1 MEKIATDIYHPTMKI
16 LSIIVPSYNMEAYL
30 PKCLGSL
37 VIDDRE
43 LFEKLDVIVV
53 NDGSKDRTSG
63 IAHEFEAKYPGV
75 FRVIDKVNG
84 QYGSCIN
91 AALKIAT
98 GTFVKILDADD
109 WFDTEEFGRFLWRI
123 CQLEKEHPSRYDL
136 IISLFDTVDPD
147 GNIIR
152 KNRWPYDNQC
162 ELKFSDLKSQFGK
175 IYLYH
180 VAYRLKNL
188 KAIEY
193 RQTEGIYY
201 TDMEWITIPMSTVG
215 NVYFTPFVVYK
226 YLVGR
231 EGQSVNPKMRQAH
244 ASAYVKILMNCAEQ
258 YSRHGIEWGESSREY
273 VKVQLMQMAALA
285 YSFPVYYSQ
294 IKDARKSILGI
305 RENLMH
311 IDSDLAR
318 EMDSCIVLFGKTLRI
333 SVVSMCLVIGFS
345 LGLSFARM
353 YKRVSDLR
361 NRSHV

>member
-1 MEKIATDIYHPTMKI
+1 MDKI

-37 VIDDRE
+37 IIDDKE
-43 LFEKLDVIVV
+43 LLQKLDVVVV
-53 NDGSKDRTSG
+53 NDGSKDRTSE

-91 AALKIAT
+91 TALKVAT
-98 GTFVKILDADD
+98 GTFVKVLDADD
-109 WFDTEEFGRFLWRI
+109 WFDTREFSRFLRRI
-123 CQLEKEHPSRYDL
+123 CQLEQEHPARYDL
-136 IISLFDTVDPD
+136 IISLFDTVDPN

-152 KNRWPYDNQC
+152 KNRWPYENQC
-162 ELKFSDLKSQFGK
+162 EVRLCDLKPQFGK

-231 EGQSVNPKMRQAH
+231 EGQSVNPKMRLAH
-244 ASAYVKILMNCAEQ
+244 ASAYVKILLNCAEK
-258 YSRHGIEWGESSREY
+258 YTRHGGEWNESSREY
-273 VKVQLMQMAALA
+273 VKGQLMQMAALA
-285 YSFPVYYSQ
+285 YRFPVYYLS
-294 IKDARKSILGI
+294 IKDAKKSILNI
-305 RENLMH
+305 REQLMQ
-311 IDSDLAR
+311 IDSGLAR
-318 EMDSCIVLFGKTLRI
+318 EMDSCIVLLGKTLRI
-333 SVVSMCLVIGFS
+333 RVISMCLVIGFS
-345 LGLSFARM
+345 LGLRIARL
-353 YKRVSDLR
+353 YKRISDLR
-361 NRSHV
+361 S